1 MPLCT
6 LAYCTAPACEAQ
18 LPRERKAVMQDALN
32 TLAEAPS
39 EKPER
44 GEEVPV
50 IDVSDVFNERPGALK
65 TAGAAMRHAQENVGF
80 YVLTGH
86 GLDQGLIDA
95 VFEQTALFHA
105 QPLEKKLALKANADN
120 VGYMPVKG
128 SITRA
133 TPVAGVKPQPNLVE
147 AFFLKRDLAADH
159 PDVIAKKRFRPMNQW
174 PNPKELP
181 FFRETMVAYMAAI
194 EGLAKNLLPIY
205 ATALNL
211 APNWFD
217 EAFSEPQ
224 YVLRCSHYPP
234 HEPGPG
240 QFGIAPH
247 TDSSFLTM
255 LPQSGLPGLSLLTQ
269 SGKWIEPPVIA
280 ESFVVNSGEMM
291 KRWTNERFLAT
302 PHRAINT
309 TPGADRYAI
318 PFFFD
323 CSIDWP
329 MECIP
334 TCTSPKNPPK
344 YNPTSYAEYMTW
356 FYDQNYAHAKGKKS

>member
-1 MPLCT
+1 MPRFT
-6 LAYCTAPACEAQ
+6 LAYYIAPACGEPHQ
-18 LPRERKAVMQDALN
+18 RERKAAMPYTVN

-39 EKPER
+39 EKPAQ
-44 GEEVPV
+44 GEEVPI
-50 IDVSDVFNERPGALK
+50 IDIADFLAERPGALEK
-65 TAGAAMRHAQENVGF
+65 AGDAMRHAQENVGF

-86 GLDQGLIDA
+86 GLDQGLVDA
-95 VFEQTALFHA
+95 AFEQTALFHG

-120 VGYMPVKG
+120 VGYMPVRG
-128 SITRA
+128 SVTRA

-147 AFFLKRDLAADH
+147 AFFLKRDLEADH
-159 PDVIAKKRFRPMNQW
+159 PDVIAQKRFRPMNQW
-174 PNPKELP
+174 PNPNELP
-181 FFRETMVAYMAAI
+181 DFRPTMVAYMAAI
-194 EGLAKNLLPIY
+194 EHLAKSLLPIY
-205 ATALNL
+205 ATALGL
-211 APNWFD
+211 QPNWFD

-323 CSIDWP
+323 CSIDWL

-334 TCTSPKNPPK
+334 TCTTSDNPPK
-344 YNPTSYAEYMTW
+344 YSPTSYAEYMTW
-356 FYDQNYAHAKGKKS
+356 FYDQNYAHAKKQKG